1 MVTLYDQAGNSQAIN
16 ENEVELMMQNGWGYR
31 NPLVDNSPESVFG
44 SSVADKNSSVV
55 SEENTIKH
63 EDGTVEKRTISNK
76 NSGTPSSNGDTSNSA
91 EASNEG
97 EEDLRRSFMLEAG
110 DDSVFTSRFD
120 GPKYNPNEKSMIPG
134 YKGPDVAQPFPTDL
148 YPEYDVPSIG
158 GVGDGSDAQ
167 VAQEYQVQ
175 KDLVEQQRL
184 DDRSIFEAAGEGAGH
199 YAGEAWED
207 LETLPP
213 WMGPAIVTK
222 VPVLTSKALPIVKKT
237 ATEASKNISKTF
249 DDIKTWYDKGTKA
262 SQLKNADELKK
273 AEETLMRANNASK
286 AAETANKV
294 AKTETGIAYG
304 TKAVNQTAKAVQ
316 QASRTLTEAQ
326 KTSKA
331 WSNASRAFT
340 TYGVYDGGKWSADK
354 LNAAWGSLS
363 EEQKEAGVSAFLLDE
378 AGDAAEWVWDHK
390 KEAAA
395 AAIFA
400 KFSPVKG
407 KGGKEFFKKWFNK
420 AKGLF
425 QKGVQNPWVQA
436 TVGGTA
442 AYRVLDDADKIDSV
456 FSKTEETKIVKEA
469 KKDKS
474 NTSAY
479 QSALNDLEGNPGG
492 SEAAAS
498 IIKSNAA
505 AQDAL
510 ENQRLLQGNYGA
522 KAARTLVKLAISALL
537 NRDTN
542 AALGIEGNRLLA
554 DEKHQR
560 EMEKQNAEYS
570 LKASNERAKAT
581 NKTAL
586 EAVKAKDATFKAV
599 RTDLMKRNK
608 LDDYGVPKNKGFAK
622 HLDNAL
628 AEVSRLGIEMDY
640 YDRAQLDAAVDRYQ
654 KDPKTS
660 ILGNFL
666 GDMAVVDA
674 QRSVVNSNK
683 YWNQSKDFDFADENR
698 RDMAQA
704 SVVIF
709 KSSKNRKEAM
719 SKQTQLYEAF
729 KKMQNANPNTVW
741 AGRFPGWMLE
751 QVNK

>member
-31 NPLVDNSPESVFG
+31 NPLADVSPDSVFG
-44 SSVADKNSSVV
+44 SSVADKDSSVI
-55 SEENTIKH
+55 SEESTIKH

-76 NSGTPSSNGDTSNSA
+76 NSGTPSSNGGTSNSV
-91 EASNEG
+91 ESSNEE
-97 EEDLRRSFMLEAG
+97 EEDLRRSFMLGEG
-110 DDSVFTSRFD
+110 DDSVFTSRYD
-120 GPKYNPNEKSMIPG
+120 GPKYNPH
-134 YKGPDVAQPFPTDL
+134 YKPDPNAPYLGPDPTQPFPTEL
-148 YPEYDVPSIG
+148 YPNYDVPSIG
-158 GVGDGSDAQ
+158 DSPQDGSDAQ
-167 VAQEYQVQ
+167 TWEAYDNQ
-175 KDLVEQQRL
+175 KKVIEKQRL
-184 DDRSIFEAAGEGAGH
+184 SERSFDERAKDVFDQYIAEPVVDTLKVVPPIFGGGAALVA
-199 YAGEAWED
+199 
-207 LETLPP
+207 PK
-213 WMGPAIVTK
+213 I
-222 VPVLTSKALPIVKKT
+222 
-237 ATEASKNISKTF
+237 ASKTPEILSSLKTVGPKLDELGKKISDTF
-249 DDIKTWYDKGTKA
+249 DGVKTWYNSGTKTVKAA
-262 SQLKNADELKK
+262 SKSDLEK
-273 AEETLMRANNASK
+273 AEKSLEWANRFAPPGTTTTRLANATK
-286 AAETANKV
+286 NL
-294 AKTETGIAYG
+294 
-304 TKAVNQTAKAVQ
+304 TKA
-316 QASRTLTEAQ
+316 Q
-326 KTSKA
+326 KNSKA

-340 TYGVYDGGKWSADK
+340 TYGVYEGGKWSADK
-354 LNAAWGSLS
+354 LNTAWDGLS
-363 EEQKEAGVSAFLLDE
+363 EEEKEAGVSAFLLEE
-378 AGDAAEWVWDHK
+378 AGDAAEWVWEHK

-400 KFSPVKG
+400 KFAPVKG

-420 AKGLF
+420 AKSLF
-425 QKGVQNPWVQA
+425 QKGAQNPWVQA

-442 AYRVLDDADKIDSV
+442 AYRVLDDADKIESA

-469 KKDKS
+469 KEDKS
-474 NTSAY
+474 TVRAY
-479 QSALNDLEGNPGG
+479 QSALNDLAGNPEG

-510 ENQRLLQGNYGA
+510 ENQRLLQSNYGA

-537 NRDTN
+537 NSDTN

-570 LKASNERAKAT
+570 LKASNERAKAA
-581 NKTAL
+581 NKTAA
-586 EAVKAKDATFKAV
+586 EAVKAKAATFKAV

-683 YWNQSKDFDFADENR
+683 YWNQSKDFEFADENR

-729 KKMQNANPNTVW
+729 KKMQNANPDTVW

>member
-31 NPLVDNSPESVFG
+31 NPLADVSPDSVFG
-44 SSVADKNSSVV
+44 SSVADKDSSVI
-55 SEENTIKH
+55 SEESTIKH

-76 NSGTPSSNGDTSNSA
+76 NSGTPSSNGETSNSV
-91 EASNEG
+91 ESSNEE
-97 EEDLRRSFMLEAG
+97 EEDLRRSFMLGEG
-110 DDSVFTSRFD
+110 DDSIFTSRFD
-120 GPKYNPNEKSMIPG
+120 GPTYNPNENIMSSG
-134 YKGPDVAQPFPTDL
+134 YNGPDVAQPFPTDL
-148 YPEYDVPSIG
+148 YPKYDLPSIG
-158 GVGDGSDAQ
+158 NARDGSDAQ
-167 VAQEYQVQ
+167 AFQEYQAQ
-175 KDLVEQQRL
+175 KDAVEQQRL
-184 DDRSIFEAAGEGAGH
+184 DDRSILEAGWDGTKY
-199 YAGEAWED
+199 YAEEAWD
-207 LETLPP
+207 GLGTLPP
-213 WMGPAIVTK
+213 WMGPAVVTK
-222 VPVLTSKALPIVKKT
+222 IPGAVTKATPIVK
-237 ATEASKNISKTF
+237 EAGKNISKTF

-262 SQLKNADELKK
+262 SQLKNADKLKNAEEASMWAKK
-273 AEETLMRANNASK
+273 AAKT
-286 AAETANKV
+286 AESANKL
-294 AKTETGIAYG
+294 ANTETGLAYG
-304 TKAVNQTAKAVQ
+304 ARAVNQTAKTVQ
-316 QASRTLTEAQ
+316 QTARALTEAQ

-340 TYGVYDGGKWSADK
+340 TYGVYEGGKWSADK
-354 LNAAWGSLS
+354 LNAAWDGLS
-363 EEQKEAGVSAFLLDE
+363 EEEKAAGVSAFLLE
-378 AGDAAEWVWDHK
+378 ETGDAAEWVWDHK

-400 KFSPVKG
+400 KFAPVKG

-425 QKGVQNPWVQA
+425 QKGAQNPWVQA

-442 AYRVLDDADKIDSV
+442 AYRVLDDVDKIDSA
-456 FSKTEETKIVKEA
+456 FSKTEETEIVKEA

-474 NTSAY
+474 TVSAY

-510 ENQRLLQGNYGA
+510 ENQRLLQSNYGA

-537 NRDTN
+537 NSDTN

-570 LKASNERAKAT
+570 LKASNERAKAA
-581 NKTAL
+581 NKTAA
-586 EAVKAKDATFKAV
+586 EAVKAKSATFKAV

-666 GDMAVVDA
+666 GDMVVVDA
-674 QRSVVNSNK
+674 QRSAVNSNK
-683 YWNQSKDFDFADENR
+683 YWNQSKDFEFADENR

-704 SVVIF
+704 SVEIF

-729 KKMQNANPNTVW
+729 KKMQNANPDTVW